1 MCALL
6 SITTR
11 LPAEIIT
18 GEYMS
23 TVYGLN
29 PVLIIMLRIL

>member
-11 LPAEIIT
+11 LPAVIFT
-18 GEYMS
+18 DEYMS